1 MLVTLKEIL
10 SLPSLEKARVVT
22 GFKNLSKP
30 VRWPHICDLP
40 DAENWVKGGEFL
52 LTTAISFGHNPDLQ
66 EELIQKLSDKKVAA
80 IGIAVGRYIDKIPEN
95 IIKKA
100 NSVDLT
106 LVEIPWDIPFV
117 DITREIG
124 EKIIGSELMLLEK
137 MEKFRN
143 QLMDV
148 ALSGEGLG
156 LLAQTLSQLISN
168 PCFIVNEHLQIVI
181 YPTDF
186 GTKEREIKKLL
197 GAFSKSNRS
206 QDLIKGGDKKSS
218 NILDDRGE
226 KIGAFAPIVA
236 QGDLLGYLIVFEK
249 NKKMDKVDYL
259 VLEYGATVAA
269 LEILKKSKDERALDR
284 LESDFVHDLIFSEDM
299 TEQNA
304 AERALFLKFD
314 PAAPHII
321 VTIDIGD
328 FSDYLRKS
336 QVSSEV
342 DIQILKQKL
351 FYTAHKKLSDSHLKF
366 VSSRRSDKIVFVIEV
381 GESYDL
387 TPIKD
392 IFEELRDHI
401 ARNFQDITV
410 SVGISSLCMS
420 VEHIPKGYRETEK
433 AIKIGRILSG
443 KNKVTCF
450 DELGVYQILFNL
462 KEDEE
467 IKDFIERQ
475 IGRLLKL
482 KNNKRN
488 ELTHTL
494 NTYIELG
501 GNTSKTAEALFVHRN
516 TLNYRLRTLNNL
528 LKQDLHNPHT
538 LLNLAIALKLLRLQ
552 NK

>member
-1 MLVTLKEIL
+1 
-10 SLPSLEKARVVT
+10 
-22 GFKNLSKP
+22 
-30 VRWPHICDLP
+30 
-40 DAENWVKGGEFL
+40 
-52 LTTAISFGHNPDLQ
+52 
-66 EELIQKLSDKKVAA
+66 
-80 IGIAVGRYIDKIPEN
+80 
-95 IIKKA
+95 
-100 NSVDLT
+100 
-106 LVEIPWDIPFV
+106 
-117 DITREIG
+117 
-124 EKIIGSELMLLEK
+124 
-137 MEKFRN
+137 
-143 QLMDV
+143 
-148 ALSGEGLG
+148 
-156 LLAQTLSQLISN
+156 
-168 PCFIVNEHLQIVI
+168 
-181 YPTDF
+181 
-186 GTKEREIKKLL
+186 
-197 GAFSKSNRS
+197 
-206 QDLIKGGDKKSS
+206 
-218 NILDDRGE
+218 
-226 KIGAFAPIVA
+226 
-236 QGDLLGYLIVFEK
+236 
-249 NKKMDKVDYL
+249 MDKVDYL

-321 VTIDIGD
+321 VTIDIDD

-366 VSSRRSDKIVFVIEV
+366 VSSRRSDKIVFIIEV

-410 SVGISSLCMS
+410 SVGISSSCMS
-420 VEHIPKGYRETEK
+420 VEHIPKGYGETEK
-433 AIKIGRILSG
+433 AIKIGRILG
-443 KNKVTCF
+443 GRNKVTCF

-475 IGRLLKL
+475 IGRLPKL